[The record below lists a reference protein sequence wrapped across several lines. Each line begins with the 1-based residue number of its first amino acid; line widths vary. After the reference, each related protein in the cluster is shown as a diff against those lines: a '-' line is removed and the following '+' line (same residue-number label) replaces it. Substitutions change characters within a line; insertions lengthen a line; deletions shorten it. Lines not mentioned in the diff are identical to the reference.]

1 MNIIENQKEAIAL
14 DYEVLELRRY
24 GSSYAE
30 YLESVIAFYE
40 SLVRFIDSTP
50 GYPVVGANLAR
61 IWLRKSQEQLFAY
74 HGAIEC

>member
-1 MNIIENQKEAIAL
+1 MNIIEDQKEAIAL
-14 DYEVLELRRY
+14 DYEVLEIRRA

-30 YLESVIAFYE
+30 YLASVIAFYE
-40 SLVRFIDSTP
+40 SLVRFIDATP
-50 GYPVVGANLAR
+50 GYPAVGANLAR